1 MVKCPEEYAYSNRC
15 VGWIIPKNDFCKEGC
30 IIIELVGAYEDGD
43 KVLYMARNKHMIGIF
58 KIEDNKTYIIPLN
71 DTSKRVNAR
80 ARGVKLRG
88 IVKEIRLVVQ

>member
-1 MVKCPEEYAYSNRC
+1 
-15 VGWIIPKNDFCKEGC
+15 
-30 IIIELVGAYEDGD
+30 
-43 KVLYMARNKHMIGIF
+43 MIGIF